1 MPNHCK
7 FVLHGV
13 WHGGPRVSI
22 RIGDELPIRVAG
34 WVEDLRDVGCIA
46 GCCLCREV
54 RLLRISQLAF
64 QSFSINSPV
73 IGCARFKVDCVALPL
88 TFTQAPLEPGT
99 VMLIMSPPGAHS
111 LSR

>member
-34 WVEDLRDVGCIA
+34 WVEVCGTSGALQA
-46 GCCLCREV
+46 A
-54 RLLRISQLAF
+54 AF
-64 QSFSINSPV
+64 VEKCACSELVNSP
-73 IGCARFKVDCVALPL
+73 FNPL
-88 TFTQAPLEPGT
+88 AST
-99 VMLIMSPPGAHS
+99 VQ
-111 LSR
+111 